1 MSVDQLL
8 EILKG
13 METEDLKAVN
23 TMLADC
29 FPYYY
34 KHGSHEIPAEYNEGL
49 LKRLDNLC
57 RGRRVTFDEEAVAKA
72 LQVK

>member
-1 MSVDQLL
+1 MSIDQLL

-13 METEDLKAVN
+13 MEPKDLDAVK
-23 TMLADC
+23 TMLMDC

-34 KHGSHEIPAEYNEGL
+34 MHSSHDIPVEYNEGL

-57 RGRRVTFDEEAVAKA
+57 RGRRITFDEEAVAKA